1 VILDGIIGISLAL
14 AFIRGWKKGIL
25 WAIASLAAVVLG
37 SLVSLKLSHRFAQYI
52 QEQNI
57 IDSKYTLILSYILL
71 FLLVM
76 YGLRFL
82 IKMVEKLLQSLLLG
96 WANRLAGGALYI
108 LFSAFMLSSIF
119 WLTKEAGI
127 LTEEGKNESHLYY
140 FIEPIAP
147 QGIQLGGEVL
157 PFLKDLY
164 EDVGSHLDK
173 YAVAPL
179 NS

>member
-1 VILDGIIGISLAL
+1 MIIDGIIGISLAL

-25 WAIASLAAVVLG
+25 WAVASLAAVVLG
-37 SLVSLKLSHRFAQYI
+37 SLVSLKLAHRFSVLI

-57 IDSKYTLILSYILL
+57 IDSRYTLVLSYILL

-82 IKMVEKLLQSLLLG
+82 IKMVEKLMQSLMLG
-96 WANRLAGGALYI
+96 WINRLAGGLLYI

-119 WLTKEAGI
+119 WLTNEAGV
-127 LTEEGKNESHLYY
+127 LTQEAKAESQLYSI
-140 FIEPIAP
+140 IEPLAP
-147 QGIQLGGEVL
+147 QGIELGGEVL

-164 EDVGSHLDK
+164 QDVGTYLSQ
-173 YAVAPL
+173 YE
-179 NS
+179 

>member
-1 VILDGIIGISLAL
+1 MIIDGIIGISLVL

-25 WAIASLAAVVLG
+25 WAVASLAAVVFG
-37 SLVSLKLSHRFAQYI
+37 SLVSLKLSHRIAQYI

-76 YGLRFL
+76 YGLRFI
-82 IKMVEKLLQSLLLG
+82 IKMLEKLLQSLMLG
-96 WANRLAGGALYI
+96 WANRLAGGALYV

-119 WLTKEAGI
+119 WVTNEAGI
-127 LTEEGKNESHLYY
+127 LTEEGKNESQLYAI
-140 FIEPIAP
+140 IEPIAP
-147 QGIQLGGEVL
+147 QGIELGGEVL

-164 EDVGSHLDK
+164 QDVGTYLER
-173 YAVAPL
+173 YAGPRP

>member
-1 VILDGIIGISLAL
+1 MIIDGIIGVSLAL

-25 WAIASLAAVVLG
+25 WAVASFAAVILG
-37 SLVSLKLSHRFAQYI
+37 SLVSLKLAHRFSLLI

-57 IDSKYTLILSYILL
+57 IDSRYTLVLSYILL

-82 IKMVEKLLQSLLLG
+82 IKMVEKLMQSLLLG
-96 WANRLAGGALYI
+96 WVNRLAGGLLYI

-119 WLTKEAGI
+119 WLTNEAGV
-127 LTEEGKNESHLYY
+127 LTQEAKEESQLYA
-140 FIEPIAP
+140 IVEPLAP
-147 QGIQLGGEVL
+147 QGIELGGEVL

-164 EDVGSHLDK
+164 QDVGDYLSQ
-173 YAVAPL
+173 YE
-179 NS
+179 